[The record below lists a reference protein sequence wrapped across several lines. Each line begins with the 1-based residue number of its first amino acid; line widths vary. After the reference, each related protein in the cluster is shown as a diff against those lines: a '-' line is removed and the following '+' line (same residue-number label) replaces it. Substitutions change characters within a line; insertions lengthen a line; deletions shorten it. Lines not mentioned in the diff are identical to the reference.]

1 MACILYINESL
12 GKSFGVIRVQQN
24 PVDAVTDSSLVFSFS
39 FLSIKLS
46 EIVLTTNYGS
56 VFNGLAG
63 TDNVK
68 LRTRQKIYSVLIF
81 LFCFN

>member
-1 MACILYINESL
+1 M
-12 GKSFGVIRVQQN
+12 
-24 PVDAVTDSSLVFSFS
+24 DAFTDSSLVFSFS

-68 LRTRQKIYSVLIF
+68 LRTRQDIF
-81 LFCFN
+81 CSDFSFLL